1 MDMDKA
7 HRVLVLGGVRSGKS
21 ELAERLVRSWDRGEV
36 TYLATGEA
44 RDEEMA
50 LRIQRHRQRRPAT
63 WRTWEGDPE
72 DLPGAVRPLGGV
84 LLLDCLTLWLSRL
97 LLRTPAAEGDHEG
110 VWQEAQG
117 RILDLGRELLEA
129 PAPGV
134 RMVLVTN
141 EVGFCPVP
149 PNRLGRRFQELQGRM
164 NRLAAERADRVVL
177 VTAGIPLWI
186 KGAGEEP

>member
-1 MDMDKA
+1 MDMEKA

-97 LLRTPAAEGDHEG
+97 LLRTPAAVGDHDVVVSCLPEVEVTSIG
-110 VWQEAQG
+110 VASAFADEAASAF
-117 RILDLGRELLEA
+117 EC
-129 PAPGV
+129 
-134 RMVLVTN
+134 
-141 EVGFCPVP
+141 VG
-149 PNRLGRRFQELQGRM
+149 
-164 NRLAAERADRVVL
+164 
-177 VTAGIPLWI
+177 I
-186 KGAGEEP
+186 